1 MMVTGAVP
9 HLLDAD
15 VVGRIFP
22 VVVFVVAVLVVVA
35 VDDVVDGVVDV
46 TVDVNFLV
54 VVVVVVVVVVP
65 LVNSAWRMRL
75 LNFKLLVSLEL
86 ILLYSMLYTLSI
98 SIYFYWEERTNSLP
112 SIVSLYFYPYSTEF

>member
-22 VVVFVVAVLVVVA
+22 VVVFVVAVFVVVA

-54 VVVVVVVVVVP
+54 VVVVVVVP

-75 LNFKLLVSLEL
+75 LNFKLLVSLVNFT
-86 ILLYSMLYTLSI
+86 IQYLYTLSI
-98 SIYFYWEERTNSLP
+98 SISFYWEERTNSLP

>member
-46 TVDVNFLV
+46 TVDVNFL
-54 VVVVVVVVVVP
+54 VVVVVVVVP